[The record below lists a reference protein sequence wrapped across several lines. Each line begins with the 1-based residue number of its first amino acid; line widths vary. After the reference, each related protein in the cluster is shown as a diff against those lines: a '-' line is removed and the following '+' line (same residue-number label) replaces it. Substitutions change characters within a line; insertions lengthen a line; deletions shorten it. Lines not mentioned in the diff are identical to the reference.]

1 MTDDEL
7 KRLEQLFSEEL
18 ERLVAEEEWRRS
30 PEGRA
35 EEARIDAEVEAH
47 LEEMAAFDAEMEAKF
62 AALKEKMN
70 D

>member
-1 MTDDEL
+1 MSD
-7 KRLEQLFSEEL
+7 EEL
-18 ERLVAEEEWRRS
+18 ERLFEQELERLIADEEWRRS

-35 EEARIDAEVEAH
+35 EEARIEAEVEAH

-62 AALKEKMN
+62 ATLKEKMN